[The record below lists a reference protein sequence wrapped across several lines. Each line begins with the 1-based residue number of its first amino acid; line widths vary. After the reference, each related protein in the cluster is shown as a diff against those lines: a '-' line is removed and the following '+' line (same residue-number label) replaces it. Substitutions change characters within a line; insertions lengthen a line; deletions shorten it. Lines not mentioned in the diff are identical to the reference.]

1 MDLRA
6 FGTQTIDA
14 TELLRRLAA
23 IEAIKRLKARYFRTL
38 DLRLWPEFGLVFARH
53 AHLEVP
59 EAAMVV
65 DGRDAIV
72 GAVSSSLVGART
84 VHHGHMPEIE
94 ITGPDTARG
103 IWAMFDFVDFGPAGD
118 RPRGLKGFGHYHEDY
133 VVEDGEW
140 RIQSLRLSRLR
151 IDPLPGGLP
160 TAADVSS

>member
-1 MDLRA
+1 VEQHAVGADA
-6 FGTQTIDA
+6 IDEA
-14 TELLRRLAA
+14 ELLRRLGA
-23 IEAIKRLKARYFRTL
+23 IEAIKRVKARYFRTI
-38 DLRLWPEFGLVFARH
+38 DLRLWPEFGLVFARD

-72 GAVSSSLVGART
+72 AAVSSVLVGART

-94 ITGPDTARG
+94 ITGPDSARG
-103 IWAMFDFVDFGPAGD
+103 IWAMFDFVDFGPAGGQA
-118 RPRGLKGFGHYHEDY
+118 RGLQGFGHYHEDY
-133 VVEDGEW
+133 VVEEGEW
-140 RIQSLRLSRLR
+140 RIQHLRLTRLR